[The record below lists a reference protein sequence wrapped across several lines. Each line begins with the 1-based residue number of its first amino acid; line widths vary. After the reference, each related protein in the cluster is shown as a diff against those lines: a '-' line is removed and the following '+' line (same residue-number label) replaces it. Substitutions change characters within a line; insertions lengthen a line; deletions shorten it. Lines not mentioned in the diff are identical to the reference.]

1 MEVNR
6 ATDGF
11 RKLYVGALG
20 PNTTKRSLELH
31 FQQFGEVLVAQV
43 LRERDTGMTKG
54 FGFVTM
60 KDPWLAT
67 RSCAKACTSW
77 TTEPFGA
84 RNSNYEWKPANP
96 AKHEEKIALIHE
108 VPGIEVREGRIYV
121 GPLPDNVMP
130 NSLAAQF
137 SQYGIVAG
145 SNVSRAVNNT
155 MKKNF
160 GVVSYKETMPVKRV
174 LQNPRHFVN
183 EKYVDVT
190 LSKFGMEVL
199 LSNTVMFVW
208 NLEWTVSNEELIRY
222 FQQF

>member
-1 MEVNR
+1 MGETEAKKLKETATAFGFGSETQKNQMEVNR

-77 TTEPFGA
+77 TTEPFA
-84 RNSNYEWKPANP
+84 
-96 AKHEEKIALIHE
+96 
-108 VPGIEVREGRIYV
+108 
-121 GPLPDNVMP
+121 
-130 NSLAAQF
+130 
-137 SQYGIVAG
+137 
-145 SNVSRAVNNT
+145 
-155 MKKNF
+155 
-160 GVVSYKETMPVKRV
+160 
-174 LQNPRHFVN
+174 
-183 EKYVDVT
+183 
-190 LSKFGMEVL
+190 
-199 LSNTVMFVW
+199 
-208 NLEWTVSNEELIRY
+208 
-222 FQQF
+222 